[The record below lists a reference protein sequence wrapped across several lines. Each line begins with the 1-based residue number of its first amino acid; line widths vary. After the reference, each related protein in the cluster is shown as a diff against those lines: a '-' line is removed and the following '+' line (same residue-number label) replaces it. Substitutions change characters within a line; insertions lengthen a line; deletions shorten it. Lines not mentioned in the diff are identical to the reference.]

1 MKEYPKINQLFSDNS
16 EKFIHEDQERIV
28 VDYMA
33 DITANATTRDLVSVQ
48 QASRLILNCKNIIS
62 FTL

>member
-16 EKFIHEDQERIV
+16 EKFIYEDQERIV

-48 QASRLILNCKNIIS
+48 QASRLILNC
-62 FTL
+62 

>member
-1 MKEYPKINQLFSDNS
+1 MKEYPKINQLFSDNT

-48 QASRLILNCKNIIS
+48 QASRLILNC
-62 FTL
+62 

>member
-33 DITANATTRDLVSVQ
+33 DITANATTRDLESVQ
-48 QASRLILNCKNIIS
+48 QASRLILNCKKIIS